1 MDDGIKPAT
10 PPHSLEAEQGVL
22 GAVLM
27 DNNAFDAA
35 ADVLVA
41 DDFFRRENRMVWEV
55 IAVLMAQS
63 KPADVVTVHDALQA
77 RHKEFGD
84 DALSYLHAMAWSVPG
99 AANVRA
105 HAAIVKRHALAR
117 RVMVLGREMDLAASK
132 VGASPGALEELVNH
146 YAQQLL
152 ALQDGASGDE
162 PRPIERLLPPWI
174 DELTARS
181 EGKIDAIGTGLNDV
195 DRLLSGGLRR
205 GELTVIGA
213 RPSMGKSALMLTIAR
228 NVAPSGPVL
237 VCSLEDSEHMLVSR
251 QVAAAGRVNL
261 ADIRR
266 PPEPGRAADA
276 MWAGVSD
283 GVEQLQALRLFIDD
297 QAALNIH
304 QVRRKALQVRRREG
318 DLLLVVVDYLQL
330 MEGAGET
337 RAHALAS
344 IARGLKQ
351 LAKELKCSV
360 LVLSQLS
367 RDADKMEG
375 PPRLDHLAESGGIEQ
390 TADNIGLL
398 WREARRK
405 PKPDN
410 KHKAQIEFA
419 KQKNGPTDTVRLWF
433 DGATQRFAD
442 ALQEDGY
449 GA

>member
-1 MDDGIKPAT
+1 MSVEVKANP
-10 PPHSLEAEQGVL
+10 PPHNLEAEQGVL

-27 DNNAFDAA
+27 DNRAFEAV
-35 ADVLVA
+35 ADVLDA
-41 DDFFRRENRMVWEV
+41 GDFYRAEHALVWSA
-55 IAVLMAQS
+55 IAALVMAS
-63 KPADVVTVHDALQA
+63 KPADVITVSDALVSSGAPMESPLQ
-77 RHKEFGD
+77 
-84 DALSYLHAMAWSVPG
+84 YLNQLAWCVPG
-99 AANVRA
+99 AANAAA
-105 HAAIVKRHALAR
+105 HAGIVKRCALAR
-117 RVMVLGREMDLAASK
+117 RLMVLARELDFAASK
-132 VGASPGALEELVNH
+132 VSTAPGALEDLVND
-146 YAQQLL
+146 YAQRLL
-152 ALQDGASGDE
+152 AMQDGATSDE
-162 PRPIERLLPPWI
+162 PRLVEKLLPPWI
-174 DELTARS
+174 DELEARS
-181 EGKIDAIGTGLNDV
+181 QGKTDAIATGLADV
-195 DRLLSGGLRR
+195 DRLLGGGLRR

-228 NVAPSGPVL
+228 NVAPAGPVL

-283 GVEQLQALRLFIDD
+283 GVEQLQSLRLFIDD
-297 QAALNIH
+297 QAALSIH
-304 QVRRKALQVRRREG
+304 QVRRKALQVKRREG
-318 DLLLVVVDYLQL
+318 GLLLVVVDYLQL

-337 RAHALAS
+337 RAHALAA
-344 IARGLKQ
+344 IARGMKQ
-351 LAKELKCSV
+351 LAKELRCAV

-367 RDADKMEG
+367 READKMEG

-390 TADNIGLL
+390 AADNIGLL

-410 KHKAQIEFA
+410 KHKAQVEFA
-419 KQKNGPTDTVRLWF
+419 KQKNGPTDTVHLWF

-442 ALQEDGY
+442 AAQEETY